1 MFWKKAKTTD
11 WVAEHHGRAVGY
23 LAEGRTE
30 EARTEF
36 EAALGINGDHKP
48 SLLAL
53 ARLHLDAGRAAEA
66 IPLSQHVL
74 KLSTV
79 HAEASV
85 LLARAYAIQ
94 GKYDWA
100 VGQLKRTLL
109 IDPDHF
115 EAMELLSEINAQRF
129 ALTPGEEGSLRSQQT
144 WAISEYHQIRK
155 AVARRSS
162 LSWRLSQLFKRRR

>member
-30 EARTEF
+30 EARGEF
-36 EAALGINGDHKP
+36 EAALGINPDHER

-53 ARLHLDAGRAAEA
+53 ARLHLDAERPEEA
-66 IPLSQHVL
+66 ISCCQHVL
-74 KLSTV
+74 KLSNV

-85 LLARAYAIQ
+85 ILARAYAIQ
-94 GKYDWA
+94 GKFDWA

-115 EAMELLSEINAQRF
+115 EAMQLMSEINSQRL
-129 ALTPGEEGSLRSQQT
+129 ALTAGEDGSLRSHQT

-162 LSWRLSQLFKRRR
+162 LSWRLAQLFKRRR